1 MLGPD
6 VLNVPAWLERLPE
19 EQATR
24 FSDAL
29 RKLASFRVRVTLL
42 DGRHFDVDVERSG
55 EAVRGSL
62 EEIGDP
68 NDVLETITRAEE
80 FCRAIADNSPAMLWM
95 GDQNGKCVFLNKA
108 QREFWGVDPDDL
120 SMFDWSS
127 TVHPDDVEIL
137 AKPFGQAMA
146 GQTAFSVEARYRRA
160 DGQFRI
166 LRTQARPRFD
176 DDGVFLGMTGLNSD
190 VSDRRHAEERTRM
203 LMGELN
209 HRTKNSLSVVQAVAR
224 QTLKSTSAD
233 EFQTVFSDRLMSLA
247 ASNDLLL
254 ANDWSGVDVLDLVNA
269 QLAHLSDVIG
279 KRLIVSGP
287 KLRINANA
295 AQTLGMALHEL
306 STNSLKHGA
315 LFTANGRVDL
325 TWKTGGEGD
334 ATRFE
339 ITWIE
344 SGLSDVKAPTRKGFG
359 HAVIV
364 DMIAQTFDADVD
376 VRFDPDGF
384 KWIVR
389 SRRASLEQ
397 A

>member
-1 MLGPD
+1 
-6 VLNVPAWLERLPE
+6 
-19 EQATR
+19 
-24 FSDAL
+24 
-29 RKLASFRVRVTLL
+29 
-42 DGRHFDVDVERSG
+42 
-55 EAVRGSL
+55 
-62 EEIGDP
+62 
-68 NDVLETITRAEE
+68 
-80 FCRAIADNSPAMLWM
+80 
-95 GDQNGKCVFLNKA
+95 
-108 QREFWGVDPDDL
+108 
-120 SMFDWSS
+120 
-127 TVHPDDVEIL
+127 
-137 AKPFGQAMA
+137 
-146 GQTAFSVEARYRRA
+146 
-160 DGQFRI
+160 
-166 LRTQARPRFD
+166 
-176 DDGVFLGMTGLNSD
+176 
-190 VSDRRHAEERTRM
+190 M

-209 HRTKNSLSVVQAVAR
+209 HRTQNILSVVQAVAR

-359 HAVIV
+359 HAEKDAVVVEAGPRLRAKYAELPVGATIARLYRKGRLSCHCLSERFGQDFDVVGMHRRTPVEHGQIIGIDAPELPLSLVQEYTFAVLIAHPQHRRRVVGYGSAEFLSPRYGLKDIV
-364 DMIAQTFDADVD
+364 RVADFLQGTSHRLAAPLHVHVEMPAVEQSHAHPEGSQFPQRIGKARRLLLGQPFQPSRNIQD
-376 VRFDPDGF
+376 VRTQHALRLRAAGPG
-384 KWIVR
+384 R
-389 SRRASLEQ
+389 SGLQGPYKAAHSPNQIRTADRPELRQRHNVIQMIEVPRCTDAIP
-397 A
+397 AY